1 MTKILLLHESLYVFG
16 EPHHMTFYMNMN
28 YPKKK

>member
-1 MTKILLLHESLYVFG
+1 MNLYVFG